1 MDYLNFKVS
10 SELKSILGRDLI
22 VNDYIAILELVKN
35 SYDAYETLVEIRF
48 EDDKIVISDNGK
60 GMSLTDIKEKWLF
73 VGFSAKRDGTEDV
86 KRASFRNNINRNYA
100 GAKGIG
106 RLSCDRLSRVL
117 TMTTKSVDSLVA
129 EQLNVKWSLF
139 DEDQR
144 QEMETI
150 SIPHE
155 SLLDENVKFAGGSAH
170 GTTLV
175 LSNLYEEWDREKIL
189 NLRKFLEKMINPFQ
203 SSSDEFHIMVNA
215 EREQEEDSR
224 IEE

>member
-35 SYDAYETLVEIRF
+35 SYDAYATLVEIRF

-155 SLLDENVKFAGGSAH
+155 SLLDENVKFVAQPTELHWFCQTCMRNGI
-170 GTTLV
+170 
-175 LSNLYEEWDREKIL
+175 ER
-189 NLRKFLEKMINPFQ
+189 RFLISENFLK
-203 SSSDEFHIMVNA
+203 
-215 EREQEEDSR
+215 R
-224 IEE
+224 